1 MMMRRTMMSNGVSK
15 FNSDFGLSI
24 FVFECASVLATLGP
38 LFGPVFAHTSAIEPH
53 SY

>member
-24 FVFECASVLATLGP
+24 FVFSSVL
-38 LFGPVFAHTSAIEPH
+38 VCWRR
-53 SY
+53 